1 MALQDAV
8 QNTKDDAARFELQ
21 QLLERKSYLLER
33 QSTAYS
39 QYCKDNNLKPQNER
53 LQMAK
58 WQREQVRKA
67 RADAKLYKDAKGI
80 S

>member
-8 QNTKDDAARFELQ
+8 ESTKDDVARFELQ

-33 QSTAYS
+33 QSTEYS
-39 QYCKDNNLKPQNER
+39 RYCKENNLKPQNER

-58 WQREQVRKA
+58 WQREQTRKA

-80 S
+80 N